1 MSRFQNGRSESTG
14 VGFLA
19 IISTFCRQHVR
30 LADTG
35 SFGYLKLLTL
45 VLNLHFLRCRT
56 VESFDILISETLDIV
71 WVMKLNQD
79 VS

>member
-1 MSRFQNGRSESTG
+1 M
-14 VGFLA
+14 
-19 IISTFCRQHVR
+19 VR

-35 SFGYLKLLTL
+35 SFSYLKLPTL